1 MNNLT
6 YLIPVK
12 HTNVKRA
19 NALLPKDLKRGTN
32 VSAVLGFRGSTA
44 RQKEK
49 ESVADPGSPNRD
61 QHLRNAGRR
70 NIGITILSQ
79 MVAGL

>member
-1 MNNLT
+1 MNSPT

-19 NALLPKDLKRGTN
+19 NALLQRDPEMGTN
-32 VSAVLGFRGSTA
+32 VYAVLGLRGSTVG
-44 RQKEK
+44 QKEK

-61 QHLRNAGRR
+61 QHLRNAGRK